1 MIALLKSVRIEQW
14 LKNIFVFA
22 GLIFS
27 PQLFTFDL
35 FTRVVL
41 MAIAFTI
48 ASSSVYLFNDLF
60 DLESDKTHPIK
71 KFRPLAAGELSPP
84 IAMAACIILCL
95 GSLILAYMDSI
106 NGLILIALYF
116 ILNAAYTL
124 SLKKIVIIDVFC
136 IAAGFMLRIL
146 AGTIGVGIPPS
157 SWLLLCGLFM
167 TLFLGFAKRRA
178 EMMQIEDSSIDV
190 RQVLTHYSKEFL
202 DQLIGISATGVII
215 TYTLYTMSPETIS
228 IYHSPY
234 LILTAPFVIYAIF
247 RYLYL
252 LHKKGLGERPS
263 IDLFKDPHIRISIL
277 GWLLLLSY
285 FVIKSMRLSS

>member
-41 MAIAFTI
+41 MAATFTL

-60 DLESDKTHPIK
+60 DQESDRTHPIK
-71 KFRPLAAGELSPP
+71 KFRPLASGELSPHVA
-84 IAMAACIILCL
+84 IYACIILCL
-95 GSLILAYMDSI
+95 ASLLLAYRDSV
-106 NGLILIALYF
+106 NGLILITLYF
-116 ILNAAYTL
+116 LLNAAYTL

-146 AGTIGVGIPPS
+146 AGTIGVGISPS

-178 EMMQIEDSSIDV
+178 ELMQIEGSSIDV
-190 RQVLTHYSKEFL
+190 RQVLTNYSKEFL

-215 TYTLYTMSPETIS
+215 TYTLYTMSYETIA

-234 LILTAPFVIYAIF
+234 LIFTAPFVIYAIF
-247 RYLYL
+247 RYLFL
-252 LHKKGLGERPS
+252 LHKRGLGERPS
-263 IDLFKDPHIRISIL
+263 TDLFKDPHIRISVL
-277 GWLLLLSY
+277 SWLLLLSY
-285 FVIKSMRLSS
+285 FAIQSMRLTA